1 VSVSLLKKNLIPTCI
16 LIAMVGYLS
25 SVWAVEPAGI
35 EEIGIIGSA
44 DIYKKNVAAAR
55 NQAIASGLTSAVDAV
70 VMKLLPKDTAVNEFK
85 SINDVLFDSTNEF
98 IQDYKVLG
106 ESVSGKKYRVIIQV
120 SVLAD
125 KLRDRFANA
134 GIVVIETVLPT
145 VLFLLAEQKI
155 EDIFPRYWWGEDP
168 MFIPTVVET
177 AISAA
182 FEEKQF
188 KIIPHAVILSMDEGE
203 ASERGV
209 DLSNQQAIDIG
220 NHMEAEVVIVGK
232 AWADQIPNTMGG
244 DVNSYKGFVQ
254 VRAIRTD
261 TWEVIADLNNSFV
274 TTGSDE
280 TKGERD
286 AIEGAASL
294 AGSELASKI
303 MGNWKKVVQP
313 IEGMVLLV
321 EGTKNLGN
329 FVTFRRAVKEIDGVK
344 SIQLTE
350 IKADEAA
357 LKVYFEGPSKALAKA
372 MMLKPFENFGIHISE
387 VTQDQI
393 KVKIVS
399 N

>member
-1 VSVSLLKKNLIPTCI
+1 
-16 LIAMVGYLS
+16 
-25 SVWAVEPAGI
+25 
-35 EEIGIIGSA
+35 
-44 DIYKKNVAAAR
+44 VAAAR

-85 SINDVLFDSTNEF
+85 SINDVLFDLTNEF

-106 ESVSGKKYRVIIQV
+106 ESVAGKKYRVIIQV
-120 SVLAD
+120 SVLAG

-134 GIVVIETVLPT
+134 GIVVIETALPT

-182 FEEKQF
+182 FEKKQF
-188 KIIPHAVILSMDEGE
+188 KIIPHGVILSMDEGE

-232 AWADQIPNTMGG
+232 AWADQIPNTLGS

-254 VRAIRTD
+254 VRAIRSD
-261 TWEVIADLNNSFV
+261 TVEVIADLNNSFV

-280 TKGERD
+280 AKGGRD

-303 MGNWKKVVQP
+303 MENWKKAVQP
-313 IEGMVLLV
+313 IEGLVLLV
-321 EGTKNLGN
+321 EGTKHLGN
-329 FVTFRRAVKEIDGVK
+329 FVMFRRAVKEIDGVK

-357 LKVYFEGPSKALAKA
+357 LKVYFEGPAKALAKA
-372 MMLKPFENFGIHISE
+372 MMLKSFENFGIHIYE
-387 VTQDQI
+387 ITQDQI